1 MTSTTTAIPP
11 LIPGSVNLAS
21 LEVSKAKIFEIFGNI
36 NDAVGSVKAVVNAAS
51 TANLTL
57 AAPQTVDGVALVA
70 GDLIL
75 VKDQTTAS
83 QNGIYTVAAGAWTR
97 TADMPAG
104 GNASGAMVFV
114 SGGTIQAGT
123 LWICIEQDG
132 AAVIGTNNLTFNEIS
147 FVSPTNSGLA
157 GTATLVAGTVT
168 VATTA
173 VNTGDLIFLT
183 LNTPGG
189 GTNGVG
195 YSAPVASIVDG
206 TSFVINAVS
215 ATGGALVNTDVS
227 TVNWYIVK

>member
-75 VKDQTTAS
+75 VKDQSTAS

-123 LWICIEQDG
+123 LWICTDQDG
-132 AAVIGTNNLTFNEIS
+132 SAVIGTNNLTFDEIS

-157 GTATLVAGTVT
+157 GTSDNLVLGTTT
-168 VATTA
+168 VNTTA

-183 LNTPGG
+183 LNTPT
-189 GTNGVG
+189 GTTGIN
-195 YSAPVASIVDG
+195 YTAPPGSIVDG
-206 TSFVINAVS
+206 TSFVINAV
-215 ATGGALVNTDVS
+215 AADGTVVTTDTS